1 MKFTLNWLKE
11 HLDFTCSTEE
21 LLQGLIELGVE
32 IDSCTDYNKILSPFT
47 VAYIKSAEK
56 HPNADSLQVCQV
68 ETNQGL
74 LQIVCGAPN
83 ARAGIYVIFA
93 KEGTYIPALDVTLK
107 KANIRGVESNG
118 MMLSA
123 KELGISD
130 DHGSIIEFSS
140 GEVGDLASNILG
152 LNDTVVEISLTP
164 NRGDL
169 LGVRGIAK
177 ELSSASLGTLKPMPY
192 VKEIASLE
200 TSTNTI
206 SFQIDEQISK
216 KFILQEIKNVKNV
229 ESPKWLQ
236 QRLSLIGQ
244 NSHNALVDITNYVC
258 FTLNQPL
265 HCYDFNKIKDSS
277 TVSIK
282 FAQDNEKFIGLDEKE
297 STLSSIIPMVT
308 FGNSYGAIGG
318 IKGSLDTSSD
328 LKTTHVLL
336 EGAHFDNKII
346 ALAKRQLNINTE
358 SAYRFEREIDVANI
372 ELAISMALSLI
383 VDICGGTPLICQKFS
398 TEVNKQTIDFNL
410 EYLNNMAGINF
421 SVSTVSSIL
430 EKLNFRFT
438 VNNNNFSVCSP
449 SYRNDINDACV
460 VVAEII
466 RIYGVNNLPYLSID
480 ISLQN
485 NLLAFDDSY
494 KKQIVSKR
502 SLASLGCLET
512 INMSFISKFLS
523 NTFNMYDD
531 LLVVS
536 NPISEDLSVMRQSL
550 VPSLVNIAMKNINNA
565 VHNFKFFEVSNIYTP
580 LGTEERSASFILA
593 GEQSVKNWQES
604 NKPYNVWEA
613 KRMLYKLIE
622 DLGFNCESLVV
633 EQTNLPSY
641 YHPGKSAKLV
651 LGKNNVI
658 AHFGELHP
666 KTLQKLNLE
675 YNMIVAELFIDRI
688 PLPKNKSVV
697 KAPVVLS
704 AFMPVIRDFA
714 FIIDESIPV
723 QDIIRVIKSSDKK
736 FITGVHVFDLYIG
749 THIPENKKSIGI
761 QVTLQAIDKTF
772 VDEEIKAICN
782 SIIVSVEKNIGGI
795 LRDK

>member
-32 IDSCTDYNKILSPFT
+32 IDSCTDYNNILAPFT

-68 ETNQGL
+68 ETSEGL

-118 MMLSA
+118 MMLSE

-130 DHGSIIEFSS
+130 EHGSIIEFVS

-177 ELSSASLGTLKPMPY
+177 ELASASLGILKPMPY
-192 VKEIASLE
+192 VTEIASLE
-200 TSTNTI
+200 KATHDIN
-206 SFQIDEQISK
+206 FQIDEKISK

-229 ESPKWLQ
+229 ESPKWLK

-244 NSHNALVDITNYVC
+244 NSNNALVDITNYVC

-277 TVSIK
+277 TVSIE
-282 FAQDNEKFIGLDEKE
+282 FAQDNETFMGLDEKE

-308 FGNSYGAIGG
+308 FGSSYSAIAG
-318 IKGSLDTSSD
+318 IKGSLDSSTD
-328 LKTTHVLL
+328 LNTTHVLI

-358 SAYRFEREIDVANI
+358 SAYRFEREIDVENI
-372 ELAISMALSLI
+372 NLAINMALSLI
-383 VDICGGTPLICQKFS
+383 IEICGGTPLICQQFS

-410 EYLNNMAGINF
+410 DYLNNLAGISF
-421 SVSTVSSIL
+421 TVESVSSIL
-430 EKLNFRFT
+430 EKLNFSFT
-438 VNNNNFSVCSP
+438 INNTTFSVCPP

-466 RIYGVNNLPYLSID
+466 RIYGVNNLPYLPID
-480 ISLQN
+480 IALQK

-494 KKQIVSKR
+494 KQQIVAKR

-523 NTFNMYDD
+523 NTFNIYDD
-531 LLVVS
+531 LLVLS

-550 VPSLVNIAMKNINNA
+550 VPSLVNVAMKSY
-565 VHNFKFFEVSNIYTP
+565 KECK
-580 LGTEERSASFILA
+580 L
-593 GEQSVKNWQES
+593 
-604 NKPYNVWEA
+604 
-613 KRMLYKLIE
+613 KRLSRL
-622 DLGFNCESLVV
+622 
-633 EQTNLPSY
+633 
-641 YHPGKSAKLV
+641 
-651 LGKNNVI
+651 
-658 AHFGELHP
+658 EL
-666 KTLQKLNLE
+666 
-675 YNMIVAELFIDRI
+675 
-688 PLPKNKSVV
+688 
-697 KAPVVLS
+697 
-704 AFMPVIRDFA
+704 
-714 FIIDESIPV
+714 
-723 QDIIRVIKSSDKK
+723 
-736 FITGVHVFDLYIG
+736 
-749 THIPENKKSIGI
+749 
-761 QVTLQAIDKTF
+761 
-772 VDEEIKAICN
+772 
-782 SIIVSVEKNIGGI
+782 
-795 LRDK
+795 